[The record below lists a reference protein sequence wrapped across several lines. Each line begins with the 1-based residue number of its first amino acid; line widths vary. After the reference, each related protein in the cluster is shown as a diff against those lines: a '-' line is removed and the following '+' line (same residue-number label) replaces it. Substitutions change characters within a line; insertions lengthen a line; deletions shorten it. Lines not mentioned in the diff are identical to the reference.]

1 MFKTVKQTIAK
12 LIFNFNFNH
21 SWKMRWF
28 YSQLIQPATHQPTR
42 EITAMTSKV
51 KQRTKTKELDELQDE
66 LDELDEQ
73 ILISKVH
80 LNCSSKMFI

>member
-1 MFKTVKQTIAK
+1 MTDGFAK

-28 YSQLIQPATHQPTR
+28 YSQLIQPTTHQPTR

-51 KQRTKTKELDELQDE
+51 KQRTKTKELDELQDKLDEPYE
-66 LDELDEQ
+66 LDEL
-73 ILISKVH
+73 K
-80 LNCSSKMFI
+80 CSSRMLI